1 MGNPT
6 PSNTIKSLV
15 DWLDKESD
23 RRGYQVKEKSFI
35 LPQDLLS
42 LQLFVASV
50 NYNIWDLQN
59 YEVLLGGI
67 QTAGMF
73 DGYE

>member
-6 PSNTIKSLV
+6 PSKTIKSLV

-50 NYNIWDLQN
+50 YYNMWDLQN